1 MRRVSKSLAA
11 ALFIAVLAASNVHA
25 MPSRDGSEP
34 SVASKIVKLVRHI
47 VGLDEWSWPKP

>member
-34 SVASKIVKLVRHI
+34 SVISKIVKLVRHI
-47 VGLDEWSWPKP
+47 VGLDELSWPKP